1 MLSAFGMEVIQLSR
15 QRHGV
20 KTVQSLAILVVSSMA
35 FGCGTPPS
43 DVPKEKLHP
52 FMGIVSVDGAPAK
65 GVHVVLHPA
74 GNHDASIVTPNGI
87 TDESGVF
94 KVTTYSV
101 ADGAP
106 EGSYQ
111 LSFSW
116 PEPVSPGAG
125 DSDDV
130 IEKLP
135 QQYQFAESSGVSL
148 EVNPKTPEMPL
159 FELSTL

>member
-1 MLSAFGMEVIQLSR
+1 M
-15 QRHGV
+15 
-20 KTVQSLAILVVSSMA
+20 KTVRSVIILVVSSMA
-35 FGCGTPPS
+35 FGCGSPPG

-52 FMGIVSVDGAPAK
+52 VMGIVSVDGVPAK

-74 GNHDASIVTPNGI
+74 GNNDASVVTPNGI
-87 TDESGVF
+87 TDATGVF
-94 KVTTYSV
+94 RITTYSV

-125 DSDDV
+125 DSDDIV
-130 IEKLP
+130 EKLP

-148 EVNPKTPEMPL
+148 EVNTNTPEMPL